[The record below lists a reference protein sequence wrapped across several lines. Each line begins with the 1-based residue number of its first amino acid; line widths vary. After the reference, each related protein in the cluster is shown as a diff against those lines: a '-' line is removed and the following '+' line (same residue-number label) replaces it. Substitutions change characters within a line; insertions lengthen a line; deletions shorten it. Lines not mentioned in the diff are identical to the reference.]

1 MKLLHKIT
9 TVIVALFI
17 ANSAFAQTNT
27 SSALQGLFG
36 KLTGSSSQSS
46 SSSSSNESS
55 SDSNS
60 SSSSNSLSNIFG
72 ALGGVVENLI
82 STDNI
87 EISSLAGTWQYA
99 TPAVAFKSD
108 DLLKKA
114 GGAAVASQVEAKLEN
129 YYKYLRL
136 QSMQLTIDQAGA
148 FTMAFNKIALSGNIT
163 KDEEGNILFNFTVA
177 GQINIGTVKTYV
189 TKSGNSLNIMYDI
202 SKLVTILEKV
212 GSYVGNSTIS
222 SITSLLGTY
231 DGITAGF
238 KLTRVQ

>member
-9 TVIVALFI
+9 TVVVALFI
-17 ANSAFAQTNT
+17 ANSAFAQTSS

-36 KLTGSSSQSS
+36 KLTGSSSQT
-46 SSSSSNESS
+46 SSSSNESS
-55 SDSNS
+55 SSNNS
-60 SSSSNSLSNIFG
+60 SSSGLSNILG

-87 EISSLAGTWQYA
+87 EISSLAGTWKYA
-99 TPAVAFKSD
+99 APAVAFKSD

-163 KDEEGNILFNFTVA
+163 KDEEGNLLFNFTVA

-189 TKSGNSLNIMYDI
+189 TKSGDTLNVMFDV
-202 SKLVTILEKV
+202 SKLMTILEKV

-222 SITSLLGTY
+222 SITSLLSTY

>member
-1 MKLLHKIT
+1 MKLLHKIA
-9 TVIVALFI
+9 TVVVALFI
-17 ANSAFAQTNT
+17 ANSAFAQTSS

-36 KLTGSSSQSS
+36 KLTGSSSQTN
-46 SSSSSNESS
+46 SSSNESS
-55 SDSNS
+55 SSNNS
-60 SSSSNSLSNIFG
+60 SSSSSGLSNILG

-87 EISSLAGTWQYA
+87 EISSLAGTWKYA
-99 TPAVAFKSD
+99 APAVAFKSD

-163 KDEEGNILFNFTVA
+163 KDEEGNLLFNFTVA

-189 TKSGNSLNIMYDI
+189 TKSGDTLNVMFDV
-202 SKLVTILEKV
+202 SKLMTILEKV

-222 SITSLLGTY
+222 SITSLLSTY

>member
-9 TVIVALFI
+9 TVVVALFI
-17 ANSAFAQTNT
+17 ANSAFAQTSS

-36 KLTGSSSQSS
+36 KLTGSSSQT
-46 SSSSSNESS
+46 SSSSNESRS
-55 SDSNS
+55 SNNS
-60 SSSSNSLSNIFG
+60 SSSSSGLSNILG

-87 EISSLAGTWQYA
+87 EISSLAGTWKYA
-99 TPAVAFKSD
+99 APAVAFKSD

-163 KDEEGNILFNFTVA
+163 KDEEGNLLFNFTVA

-189 TKSGNSLNIMYDI
+189 TKSGDTLNVMFDV
-202 SKLVTILEKV
+202 SKLMTILEKV

-222 SITSLLGTY
+222 SITSLLSTY

>member
-1 MKLLHKIT
+1 MPAGT
-9 TVIVALFI
+9 
-17 ANSAFAQTNT
+17 SS

-36 KLTGSSSQSS
+36 KLTGSSSQTN
-46 SSSSSNESS
+46 SSSNESS
-55 SDSNS
+55 STNNS
-60 SSSSNSLSNIFG
+60 SSSSSGLSNILG

-87 EISSLAGTWQYA
+87 EISSLAGTWKYA
-99 TPAVAFKSD
+99 APAVAFKSD

-148 FTMAFNKIALSGNIT
+148 FTMAFNKIALSVNIT
-163 KDEEGNILFNFTVA
+163 KDEEGNLLFNFTVA

-189 TKSGNSLNIMYDI
+189 TKSGDTLNVMFDV
-202 SKLVTILEKV
+202 SKLMTILEKV

-222 SITSLLGTY
+222 SITSLLSTY

>member
-9 TVIVALFI
+9 TVVVALFI
-17 ANSAFAQTNT
+17 ANSAIAQTSS

-36 KLTGSSSQSS
+36 KLTGSSSQT
-46 SSSSSNESS
+46 SSSSNESS
-55 SDSNS
+55 SSNNS
-60 SSSSNSLSNIFG
+60 SSSSSGLSNILG

-87 EISSLAGTWQYA
+87 EISSLAGTWKYA
-99 TPAVAFKSD
+99 APAVAFKSD

-163 KDEEGNILFNFTVA
+163 KDEEGNLLFNFTVA

-189 TKSGNSLNIMYDI
+189 TKSGDTLNVMFDV
-202 SKLVTILEKV
+202 SKLMTILEKV

-222 SITSLLGTY
+222 SITSLLSTY

>member
-9 TVIVALFI
+9 TVVVALFI
-17 ANSAFAQTNT
+17 ANSAFAQTSS

-36 KLTGSSSQSS
+36 KLTGSSSQT
-46 SSSSSNESS
+46 SSSSNESS
-55 SDSNS
+55 SSNNS
-60 SSSSNSLSNIFG
+60 SSSSSGLSNILG

-87 EISSLAGTWQYA
+87 EISSLAGTWKYA
-99 TPAVAFKSD
+99 APAVAFKSD

-163 KDEEGNILFNFTVA
+163 KDEEGNLLFNFTVA

-189 TKSGNSLNIMYDI
+189 TKSGDTLNVMFDV
-202 SKLVTILEKV
+202 SKLMTILEKV

-222 SITSLLGTY
+222 SITSLLSTY

>member
-1 MKLLHKIT
+1 MKKLHKLIAIIA
-9 TVIVALFI
+9 TVLI
-17 ANSAFAQTNT
+17 ANSAIAQTSS

-36 KLTGSSSQSS
+36 KLTGSSSQTGSS
-46 SSSSSNESS
+46 SSEENN
-55 SDSNS
+55 NS
-60 SSSSNSLSNIFG
+60 SGLSNIIG

-87 EISSLAGTWQYA
+87 EISSLTGTWKYSA
-99 TPAVAFKSD
+99 PAVAFKSD

-136 QSMQLTIDQAGA
+136 QSMQLVINQDAT
-148 FTMAFNKIALSGNIT
+148 FTMSFNKIALSGNIT
-163 KDEEGNILFNFTVA
+163 KDEENNIYFNFSVG
-177 GQINIGTVKTYV
+177 GQINIGSIKTYV
-189 TKSGNSLNIMYDI
+189 TKSGNTLNVMFDI
-202 SKLVTILEKV
+202 SKLMTILEKV
-212 GSYVGNSTIS
+212 GSYIGNNTIS
-222 SITSLLGTY
+222 SITSLLSAY

>member
-1 MKLLHKIT
+1 MKLLHKIA
-9 TVIVALFI
+9 TVVVALFI
-17 ANSAFAQTNT
+17 ANSAFAQTSS

-36 KLTGSSSQSS
+36 KLTGSSSQT
-46 SSSSSNESS
+46 SSSSNESS
-55 SDSNS
+55 SSNNS
-60 SSSSNSLSNIFG
+60 SSSSSGLSNILG

-87 EISSLAGTWQYA
+87 EISSLAGTWKYA
-99 TPAVAFKSD
+99 APAVAFKSD

-163 KDEEGNILFNFTVA
+163 KDEEGNLLFNFTVA

-189 TKSGNSLNIMYDI
+189 TKSGDTLNVMFDV
-202 SKLVTILEKV
+202 SKLMTILEKV

-222 SITSLLGTY
+222 SITSLLSTY